1 MLSLYNSE
9 KFQNEVRSFKDRISK
24 VDDLKLKTNLEN
36 QINKLESIVKS
47 LDSQFEEM
55 IYSKQIGSNSNDTRS
70 RISDIRK
77 FIDSKLLDFE
87 KAKKLSIK

>member
-1 MLSLYNSE
+1 MLSLYKSE

>member
-1 MLSLYNSE
+1 MLSLYKSE
-9 KFQNEVRSFKDRISK
+9 KFQNEVRSFRDRISK

-55 IYSKQIGSNSNDTRS
+55 IYSKQIGSNSNDS
-70 RISDIRK
+70 RTKISDIRK
-77 FIDSKLLDFE
+77 FVDSKLLDFE
-87 KAKKLSIK
+87 KSKKLSIK